1 MAKGTSQ
8 REKEPACRERET
20 GCWKLL
26 QPILEEVP
34 KRVDRRLVKTMLE
47 LVLGIWMHRNRSTG
61 WLLSE
66 LGAQLRGGARRPAGV
81 KRIASLLHWRKWRS
95 GVLVQSLWKQAQP
108 SVPERLNNRDSA
120 YVIWDESVLE
130 KSASLKA
137 EGLCAV
143 RSTNAARLPGYCNP
157 PTERPIFVP
166 GFHGL
171 QILVTS
177 WKGTAVL
184 AH

>member
-1 MAKGTSQ
+1 MDKGTSQ
-8 REKEPACRERET
+8 REKKQECRKRET
-20 GCWKLL
+20 GCWKFL
-26 QPILEEVP
+26 QPILEEVH

-47 LVLGIWMHRNRSTG
+47 LVLVILMHRNRTTG
-61 WLLSE
+61 LLLSE
-66 LGAQLRGGARRPAGV
+66 LGEHLMGGARRPAGV
-81 KRIASLLHWRKWRS
+81 KRIARLLHSRKWSS
-95 GVLVQSLWKQAQP
+95 GVIVQYLWKQAHP
-108 SVPERLNNRDSA
+108 SVPELLNNQETA